1 MASSMIMLAAKA
13 TLNFLAAD
21 VDNRN
26 IVAFINRA
34 FAKACTIADVLPP
47 VWDSRLK
54 PEYP

>member
-1 MASSMIMLAAKA
+1 
-13 TLNFLAAD
+13 
-21 VDNRN
+21 
-26 IVAFINRA
+26 VAFINRA